1 MRALVVL
8 LCGLAS
14 TSWAEAPSAF
24 TASAG
29 VGFLNR
35 SFTWNG
41 DNALTPASQPF
52 AGAVAVDTAWFPGAH
67 VTQGPGSWFGIF
79 GQGDFGL
86 GLSSR
91 LAYSQAVFAQ
101 TATRLRFGALARF
114 PASER
119 FAVLVHLGYARQGF
133 STSSSAVSGTAVR
146 PNAPDVL
153 IEGPRAGVG
162 ARIGLGGSVQLDLL
176 TGFQWATGLGELGSA
191 TWFPSSTAFGVD
203 VGLGLSFGLV
213 EHVRLRL
220 SGDWQRTFVTL
231 GGNAKWTADSA
242 AEQYISAAVTL
253 QWAM

>member
-1 MRALVVL
+1 MRSLVLL

-41 DNALTPASQPF
+41 DTALTQASQPF
-52 AGAVAVDTAWFPGAH
+52 AGAVAVDAAWFPGAH

-114 PASER
+114 PASEH
-119 FAVLVHLGYARQGF
+119 FALLVHVGYARQGF
-133 STSSSAVSGTAVR
+133 MTSSNAVTGTAAR

-153 IEGPRAGVG
+153 IEGPRGGIG
-162 ARIGLGGSVQLDLL
+162 ARIGLGGSVQLDIL
-176 TGFQWATGLGELGSA
+176 TGFQWATGLGELGNA
-191 TWFPSSTAFGVD
+191 TWFPTSTAFGID
-203 VGLGLSFGLV
+203 AGLGLSFGLV

-231 GGNAKWTADSA
+231 GGSAKWTADSA